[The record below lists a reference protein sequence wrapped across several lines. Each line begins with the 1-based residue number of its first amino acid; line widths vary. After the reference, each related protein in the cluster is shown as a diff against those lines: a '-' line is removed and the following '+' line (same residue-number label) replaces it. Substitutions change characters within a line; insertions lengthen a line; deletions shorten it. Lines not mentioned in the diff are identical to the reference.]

1 MILLHHPNDSRRSVF
16 QFITDALLTVEE
28 TIIWKE
34 KCTKSMSER
43 SGRRRKSA
51 KCVGS
56 MTLVVSRKKMIIQ
69 KLTVK
74 SHRTGKKYNIAA
86 ES

>member
-1 MILLHHPNDSRRSVF
+1 MILFHHPNDSRRSIF
-16 QFITDALLTVEE
+16 QFITDVLLTVEE

-34 KCTKSMSER
+34 KWTKPMSER
-43 SGRRRKSA
+43 SGRRRKST

-56 MTLVVSRKKMIIQ
+56 TTLIVSRKKMIIQ

-74 SHRTGKKYNIAA
+74 SHSIGKK
-86 ES
+86 